1 MNNNKYV
8 VIDLEMCKIYDEK
21 IIKENDIK
29 NEIIEFG
36 AVIIDENLNITD
48 SFKRY
53 VHPQYGILDNH
64 IKNLTG
70 IKYEDIKSASMFE
83 TVLNE
88 FNDWIPNN
96 SIIVSWSEN
105 DKIQIEKEMNFKN
118 IKLES
123 FNNYLETWEDSQ
135 QEFSNKMNANKNYNL
150 TEALVIADIKY
161 DEHIHDALIDARNT
175 ALLFIKMKIENEL
188 TLSKDYNDDTVT
200 QTYTYNPFASFF
212 VNNR

>member
-70 IKYEDIKSASMFE
+70 IKYEDIKSASTFE

-161 DEHIHDALIDARNT
+161 DEHIHDALVDARNT

-188 TLSKDYNDDTVT
+188 TLSKDYNDDTIT

-212 VNNR
+212 SK

>member
-70 IKYEDIKSASMFE
+70 IKYEDIKSASTFE

-161 DEHIHDALIDARNT
+161 DEHIHDALVDARNT
-175 ALLFIKMKIENEL
+175 ALLFIKMKTENEL

-212 VNNR
+212 S